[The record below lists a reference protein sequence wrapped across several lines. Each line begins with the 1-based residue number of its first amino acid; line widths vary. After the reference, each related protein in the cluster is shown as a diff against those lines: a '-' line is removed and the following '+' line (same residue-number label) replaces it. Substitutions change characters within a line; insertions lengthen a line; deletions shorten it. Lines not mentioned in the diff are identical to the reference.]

1 MLASHAVS
9 PKTATRKQR
18 LPLRRCRR
26 NLNVRMANMVH
37 AILKHDARML
47 RALLHDPA
55 AGLRSSEAVI
65 SIGPRTK
72 PAQVEWRERPTFDGL
87 AGEIA
92 HSISEVLAKQTRE
105 GGRP

>member
-1 MLASHAVS
+1 
-9 PKTATRKQR
+9 
-18 LPLRRCRR
+18 
-26 NLNVRMANMVH
+26 MVH

-47 RALLHDPA
+47 RALLHDRA
-55 AGLRSSEAVI
+55 AGLRSSEAITVI
-65 SIGPRTK
+65 SIGRRTM
-72 PAQVEWRERPTFDGL
+72 PAQVKRRERPTFDGL